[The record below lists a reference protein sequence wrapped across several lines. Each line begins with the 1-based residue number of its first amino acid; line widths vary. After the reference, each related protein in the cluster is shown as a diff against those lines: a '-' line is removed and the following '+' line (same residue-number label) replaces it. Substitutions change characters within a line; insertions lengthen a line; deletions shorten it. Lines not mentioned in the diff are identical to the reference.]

1 MLISGSFAEHPA
13 VNLAHQHHSLTELR
27 KELPVEVEAPMLGSL
42 EEVWWLHKGLKPA
55 AVEILEQF
63 NMDGSN
69 PNSLLPTEVE
79 TFTQFT
85 LYQIESKYLL
95 FLKSDRTKR

>member
-1 MLISGSFAEHPA
+1 MLISGSFVEHPA
-13 VNLAHQHHSLTELR
+13 VNLAHQHHSLRELQ
-27 KELPVEVEAPMLGSL
+27 KKLLLEVEAPVLGSL
-42 EEVWWLHKGLKPA
+42 EEGWLLHRGLNPA

-69 PNSLLPTEVE
+69 ANSLLPTGVE

-85 LYQIESKYLL
+85 TYQLESKYLL
-95 FLKSDRTKR
+95 F

>member
-1 MLISGSFAEHPA
+1 MLISGCFVEHPA
-13 VNLAHQHHSLTELR
+13 VNLAHQRHSLTELQ
-27 KELPVEVEAPMLGSL
+27 KTLPVEVEAPMLSSL
-42 EEVWWLHKGLKPA
+42 EEGWWLHMGLNPA

-69 PNSLLPTEVE
+69 ANGLLPTGVE

-85 LYQIESKYLL
+85 SYQLESKYLL
-95 FLKSDRTKR
+95 F